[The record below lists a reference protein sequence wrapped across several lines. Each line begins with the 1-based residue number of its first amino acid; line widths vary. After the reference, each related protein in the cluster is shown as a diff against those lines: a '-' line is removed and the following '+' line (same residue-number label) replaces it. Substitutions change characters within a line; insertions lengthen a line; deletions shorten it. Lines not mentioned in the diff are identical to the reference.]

1 MTAKVYNRVSVWKRT
16 FLEQGR
22 QAPSLEEGRAS
33 MERVTDL
40 LFELA
45 HLLTDRTVSYVQLRS
60 GLREAAE
67 SAGGLEGTQSIEWQ
81 QYPLHSQEFV

>member
-1 MTAKVYNRVSVWKRT
+1 MD
-16 FLEQGR
+16 
-22 QAPSLEEGRAS
+22 
-33 MERVTDL
+33 RVTDL

-45 HLLTDRTVSYVQLRS
+45 HLLTYRTVSHLQFHS
-60 GLREAAE
+60 GLREAGE